1 VDIEA
6 LLAALDKATDAEL
19 SAGLTHLQGQAAEL
33 SAATSKEDVDTLVG
47 YADQAKQIKAELSRR
62 AELAA
67 SRAAALA
74 EVGTADADLAMKSDN
89 GGDPIDGDLAQDLE
103 ESKGHKTSPT
113 SKKPDGTTAVT
124 AAAGRAP
131 LGAATQARSSETAV
145 GVINAKRVLSGNVP
159 HFTTGAE
166 VDREQLAEAM
176 ANKMNAVFVSG
187 AGSDGSRHDVVSFQL
202 TYPEDRVLQK
212 DATWATNTRKIEAG
226 QEPTAIV
233 AAGGYCAP
241 LEILYD
247 IDNIGI
253 TNRPV
258 MNSLNRFQVER
269 GGITYRPPFDALGS
283 DVLGESGHTGGLG
296 IWTATDD
303 VNVSSSDAATQKGC
317 AVVNC
322 PGLLSASVYST
333 YLCLEFPNFT
343 SRFDPEWADAT
354 TQAALVAAAR
364 FAENQLLTRLLNG
377 STDGTQTGDPGSK
390 LMLGPGATFVQPGAT
405 SNGGNVSS
413 ARDILVT
420 MDRAVAYYR
429 NRHRLDTMVPLTW
442 VAPRWVLDLIRAD
455 MTRGFS
461 YDLEAMA
468 VADEMIMGWFR
479 ARGVNVVWHLD
490 GLSSTQ
496 VGGSA
501 GQTIPQQFYN
511 NGAAGAVVPL
521 FPTMVDS
528 ALYATGDWL
537 YLDGGT
543 LDLGLVRDSALNAR
557 NRYRTFTE
565 NFEGLAFRGIES
577 LRLGMFTGQPTGAT
591 VGTINAAFINS

>member
-1 VDIEA
+1 MDIEA
-6 LLAALDKATDAEL
+6 LLAALAEASDAEL

-33 SAATSKEDVDTLVG
+33 AAATTKEDVDRLVG
-47 YADQAKQIKAELSRR
+47 YAEQAKQIKFEQTRR
-62 AELAA
+62 AELTAA
-67 SRAAALA
+67 REAALA
-74 EVGTADADLAMKSDN
+74 DVGTGELAQRSDN
-89 GGDPIDGDLAQDLE
+89 GGDPLDGDLPQDLM
-103 ESKGHKTSPT
+103 ESKGKKTSPS
-113 SKKPDGTTAVT
+113 SKQPDGTSAVT

-131 LGAATQARSSETAV
+131 LGSAKVKARAAV
-145 GVINAKRVLSGNVP
+145 GVISGKRILSGNVP
-159 HFTTGAE
+159 HFTTGQQ
-166 VDREQLAEAM
+166 VDREQLADAM
-176 ANKMNAVFVSG
+176 ANAMNAVFVSG
-187 AGSDGSRHDVVSFQL
+187 SGGDGARHDVVSFQL
-202 TYPEDRVLQK
+202 EYPTDRVLQK

-233 AAGGYCAP
+233 AAGGFCSP

-247 IDNIGI
+247 IDTIGV

-258 MNSLNRFQVER
+258 MNMLNRFQVER
-269 GGITYRPPFDALGS
+269 GGITYRPPFDALDS
-283 DVLGESGHTGGLG
+283 SVLGMSGHTGGLG

-303 VNVSSSDAATQKGC
+303 VNVSSSDTSTQKGC
-317 AVVNC
+317 AVVTC

-364 FAENQLLTRLLNG
+364 FSENQLLTRLLNG

-390 LMLGPGATFVQPGAT
+390 LLLGPGSAYVQPGT
-405 SNGGNVSS
+405 SSNGGNVSS

-420 MDRAVAYYR
+420 IDRAVAYYR
-429 NRHRLDTMVPLTW
+429 NRHRLDTVVPLSW
-442 VAPRWVLDLIRAD
+442 LAPRWVLDLIRAD
-455 MTRGFS
+455 MCRGFS
-461 YDLEAMA
+461 YDLDAMA
-468 VADEMIMGWFR
+468 VADSMIMAWFA
-479 ARGVNVVWHLD
+479 ARGVTVTWHLD
-490 GLSSTQ
+490 GLASTQ

-511 NGAAGAVVPL
+511 NAAAGAIVPE

-528 ALYATGDWL
+528 CLFATGDWL

-577 LRLGMFTGQPTGAT
+577 LRLGMFTGVPLGAT
-591 VGTINAAFINS
+591 VGTISPQFITS